1 MINNYKIYRITQY
14 IKASSF
20 EFEVDEVIEGLESI
34 LAYYNVFDYLSKEEY
49 HILMDE
55 LLALAEQ
62 FEFSEVSY
70 LVAQEDPL
78 IGQLPEREFCL
89 RMESIDRKLLRS
101 RAQMIALA

>member
-20 EFEVDEVIEGLESI
+20 EFEVDEVVESLESV
-34 LAYYNVFDYLSKEEY
+34 LAHYNVIDHLNKEEY
-49 HILMDE
+49 YILMDE
-55 LLALAEQ
+55 LLGFAEQ

-78 IGQLPEREFCL
+78 IRQLPERGFSL
-89 RMESIDRKLLRS
+89 RMEAIERKLLR
-101 RAQMIALA
+101 APMVALA

>member
-78 IGQLPEREFCL
+78 IRQLPERGFSL
-89 RMESIDRKLLRS
+89 RMEAIERKLLR
-101 RAQMIALA
+101 APMVALA